1 MSEKFIESK
10 NKVWLASAGL
20 LTVGLI
26 VGGYLLG
33 DGLLR
38 AKMADRSVTVRGL
51 AERHVTADLATW
63 TIAYSAQ
70 STDLQSA
77 QADIDRDTTAI
88 TGFFKELG
96 FKADALQPTGANVNQ
111 YSNDGIP
118 QYTIRQRLS
127 LRTEDIEK
135 AQAAVA
141 RQFDLV
147 RRGVVLEDGSGM
159 SYTFTKLDEIKPE
172 MVAEATKDARKSA
185 EQFAE
190 DSGTDVDGE
199 FLSGLIPAR
208 IAGRLPGSGSL
219 ILFLGGSNQLRQI
232 AFCGLGGRAVR
243 PEFDRLF
250 PVALGIHHIA
260 CLIGDIP
267 GFQSDRRIGAGSF
280 GRLRNIRLGGHKI
293 AGSAR
298 QCRRQQPA

>member
-1 MSEKFIESK
+1 MREKFIESK

-20 LTVGLI
+20 LTIGLI

-51 AERHVTADLATW
+51 AEREVTADLATW

-77 QADIDRDTTAI
+77 QIDIDQDTDAI
-88 TGFFKELG
+88 TAFFKELG
-96 FKADALQPTGANVNQ
+96 FQADALKPTGANVNQ
-111 YSNDGIP
+111 YSNNGIP

-127 LRTEDIEK
+127 LRTNDIDK

-190 DSGTDVDGE
+190 DSGTDVGGIKSATQGYFSIDSRDGD
-199 FLSGLIPAR
+199 
-208 IAGRLPGSGSL
+208 AGGYGVTDTPYKK
-219 ILFLGGSNQLRQI
+219 
-232 AFCGLGGRAVR
+232 VR
-243 PEFDRLF
+243 VVTTVNFYFD
-250 PVALGIHHIA
+250 
-260 CLIGDIP
+260 
-267 GFQSDRRIGAGSF
+267 
-280 GRLRNIRLGGHKI
+280 
-293 AGSAR
+293 
-298 QCRRQQPA
+298 

>member
-20 LTVGLI
+20 LTIGLI
-26 VGGYLLG
+26 SGGYLLG

-51 AERHVTADLATW
+51 AERDVTADLATW

-77 QADIDRDTTAI
+77 QTDIDRDTTAI
-88 TGFFKELG
+88 TTFFKELG
-96 FKADALQPTGANVNQ
+96 FKADALNPTGANVNQ
-111 YSNDGIP
+111 YSNNGIP

-127 LRTEDIEK
+127 LRTEDIDK

-159 SYTFTKLDEIKPE
+159 SYTFTKLDQIKPE

-185 EQFAE
+185 EQFAQ
-190 DSGTDVDGE
+190 DSGTDVGGIKSATQGYFSIDSRDGD
-199 FLSGLIPAR
+199 
-208 IAGRLPGSGSL
+208 AGGYGVTDTPYKK
-219 ILFLGGSNQLRQI
+219 
-232 AFCGLGGRAVR
+232 VR
-243 PEFDRLF
+243 VVTTVNFYLD
-250 PVALGIHHIA
+250 
-260 CLIGDIP
+260 
-267 GFQSDRRIGAGSF
+267 
-280 GRLRNIRLGGHKI
+280 
-293 AGSAR
+293 
-298 QCRRQQPA
+298 

>member
-1 MSEKFIESK
+1 MSKKFIESR

-20 LTVGLI
+20 LTIGLI
-26 VGGYLLG
+26 TGGYLLG

-51 AERHVTADLATW
+51 AERDVTADLATW

-77 QADIDRDTTAI
+77 QIDIDRDTAAI
-88 TGFFKELG
+88 TTFFKELG
-96 FKADALQPTGANVNQ
+96 FKADALKPTGANVNQ

-127 LRTEDIEK
+127 LRTDDIDK

-159 SYTFTKLDEIKPE
+159 AYTFTKLEKIKPE

-190 DSGTDVDGE
+190 DSGTDVGGIKSATQGYFSIDSRDGD
-199 FLSGLIPAR
+199 
-208 IAGRLPGSGSL
+208 
-219 ILFLGGSNQLRQI
+219 GG
-232 AFCGLGGRAVR
+232 GYGVTDTPYKKVR
-243 PEFDRLF
+243 VVTTVNFYLD
-250 PVALGIHHIA
+250 
-260 CLIGDIP
+260 
-267 GFQSDRRIGAGSF
+267 
-280 GRLRNIRLGGHKI
+280 
-293 AGSAR
+293 
-298 QCRRQQPA
+298 

>member
-1 MSEKFIESK
+1 MSENFIESR

-26 VGGYLLG
+26 IGGYLLG
-33 DGLLR
+33 NGLLR

-51 AERHVTADLATW
+51 AEREVTADLATW

-77 QADIDRDTTAI
+77 QTDIDRDTDAI
-88 TGFFKELG
+88 TAFFKELG
-96 FKADALQPTGANVNQ
+96 FQADALKPTGANVNQ
-111 YSNDGIP
+111 YRSNGVP

-127 LRTEDIEK
+127 LRTNDIDK

-172 MVAEATKDARKSA
+172 MVAAATKDARKSA

-190 DSGTDVDGE
+190 DSGTDVGGIKSATQGYFSINSRDGD
-199 FLSGLIPAR
+199 
-208 IAGRLPGSGSL
+208 AGGYGVTDTPYKK
-219 ILFLGGSNQLRQI
+219 
-232 AFCGLGGRAVR
+232 VR
-243 PEFDRLF
+243 VVTTVNFYLD
-250 PVALGIHHIA
+250 
-260 CLIGDIP
+260 
-267 GFQSDRRIGAGSF
+267 
-280 GRLRNIRLGGHKI
+280 
-293 AGSAR
+293 
-298 QCRRQQPA
+298 